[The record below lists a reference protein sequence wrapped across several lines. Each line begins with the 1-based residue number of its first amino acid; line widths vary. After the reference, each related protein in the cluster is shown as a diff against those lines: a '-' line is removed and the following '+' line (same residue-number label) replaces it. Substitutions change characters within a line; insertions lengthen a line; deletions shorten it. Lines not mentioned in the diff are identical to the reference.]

1 MSNVLETQ
9 TMFKNQMNM
18 NRQQRKWI
26 SKLKSDEIQIIEKYT
41 TDKANKIAHEYIFN
55 ELANFR
61 IAILAVIYLKFGD
74 TVNTNDLQEMLMMA
88 NELAYRDDYLRNLGA
103 DWMKKIDEAKEL
115 MKIEMEKL
123 WNKENIRTQNKM
135 IHAIKMDSRFSQIGN
150 KDIVVVFKEFK
161 DEMSGIR
168 IKEIDEQK
176 HDVTKALDYIFN
188 EEIDNIE
195 VQKQE
200 NEQKKVITID
210 SVQELKMNNEGDK
223 KEMRK
228 SEELKKEFIVLA
240 EEKEKI
246 EKEKKLLEE
255 ELKKLS
261 EEHSKVHVKEDKLGQ
276 AIEILESIGM

>member
-1 MSNVLETQ
+1 MANALETN

-26 SKLKSDEIQIIEKYT
+26 SKLKSNEIQIIERYT

-74 TVNTNDLQEMLMMA
+74 AVNTNDLQEMLMMA

-103 DWMKKIDEAKEL
+103 DWMKKIDEAREL
-115 MKIEMEKL
+115 MKEEMKKL
-123 WNKENIRTQNKM
+123 WENENIKTQNKM
-135 IHAIKMDSRFSQIGN
+135 LHAIKMDSRFSQIGN

-161 DEMSGIR
+161 DEMSGIK
-168 IKEIDEQK
+168 IKGLEEK
-176 HDVTKALDYIFN
+176 KSEVSKALDYIFK
-188 EEIDNIE
+188 EEIDNIK
-195 VQKQE
+195 VQKLE

-210 SVQELKMNNEGDK
+210 SVQELKMNNEGEK
-223 KEMRK
+223 KMRK
-228 SEELKKEFIVLA
+228 SEELKKEFVGLA

-246 EKEKKLLEE
+246 EKEKELLEK

>member
-1 MSNVLETQ
+1 MANVLETN

-26 SKLKSDEIQIIEKYT
+26 NKLKSDEIQIIERYT
-41 TDKANKIAHEYIFN
+41 TDKANKIANEYIFS

-61 IAILAVIYLKFGD
+61 IAILAAIYLKFGD
-74 TVNTNDLQEMLMMA
+74 TVTTNDLQEILMMA
-88 NELAYRDDYLRNLGA
+88 NELSYRDDYLRNLGA
-103 DWMKKIDEAKEL
+103 DWMKKIDEAREL
-115 MKIEMEKL
+115 MKEEMKKL
-123 WNKENIRTQNKM
+123 WENENIKTQNKM
-135 IHAIKMDSRFSQIGN
+135 LHAIKMDSRFSQIGN

-161 DEMSGIR
+161 DEMSGIK
-168 IKEIDEQK
+168 IKGLEEK
-176 HDVTKALDYIFN
+176 KSEVSKALDYIFK
-188 EEIDNIE
+188 EEIDNIK
-195 VQKQE
+195 VQKLE

-210 SVQELKMNNEGDK
+210 SVQELKMNNEGEK
-223 KEMRK
+223 KMRK
-228 SEELKKEFIVLA
+228 SEELKKEFVGLA

-246 EKEKKLLEE
+246 EKEKELLEK